1 MRTLEK
7 MHPAVCF
14 LYLMAVLGFTAF
26 AREPVTVLI
35 SLGGSVLLAA
45 LSGGLKG
52 AVWFGAV
59 AVTGALANFLFVH
72 NGETALFFVGDR
84 AFTLEA
90 LCYGAFVGG
99 MLAAVCLWGAC
110 AVRFVTSDKYIWL
123 LGRIFPA
130 AGLVLSCAIRF
141 LPMFI
146 RTSREFAA
154 VQNAQTL
161 RGRLR
166 AFSASVGYSAERAMD
181 SALSMKARGYG
192 TSPRTSFSIYR
203 FTEYTAV
210 SMAAVLAAAG
220 ISLALRVAGT
230 GEYYFYP
237 ALSDIPFGAADIAM
251 YCAFAA
257 LCLLPSAVIIYRN
270 IAWNVRN
277 NYGDPSKVN
286 NNG

>member
-14 LYLMAVLGFTAF
+14 LYLLAVLGFTAF

-52 AVWFGAV
+52 AGWFGAV

-123 LGRIFPA
+123 LGRIFPPLGWCCPA
-130 AGLVLSCAIRF
+130 LYGSCRCLFAPPGSSPQFRTRRPFADGCVRF
-141 LPMFI
+141 LPPWDI
-146 RTSREFAA
+146 LR
-154 VQNAQTL
+154 NA
-161 RGRLR
+161 RWI
-166 AFSASVGYSAERAMD
+166 
-181 SALSMKARGYG
+181 
-192 TSPRTSFSIYR
+192 PR
-203 FTEYTAV
+203 
-210 SMAAVLAAAG
+210 
-220 ISLALRVAGT
+220 
-230 GEYYFYP
+230 
-237 ALSDIPFGAADIAM
+237 
-251 YCAFAA
+251 CQ
-257 LCLLPSAVIIYRN
+257 
-270 IAWNVRN
+270 
-277 NYGDPSKVN
+277 
-286 NNG
+286 

>member
-1 MRTLEK
+1 MRTLER
-7 MHPAVCF
+7 MHPTVCF
-14 LYLMAVLGFTAF
+14 LYLLAVLGFTAF

-35 SLGGSVLLAA
+35 SLSGSVLLAA

-52 AVWFGAV
+52 AGWFGAV

-146 RTSREFAA
+146 RTDPSRTAA
-154 VQNAQTL
+154 CVFCL
-161 RGRLR
+161 RGIFCGTRDGFRAVNESAGIRDFSAHQLLYLPIHGIHCGFHGGSACRRRNFACPQSRRRRGILLLSR
-166 AFSASVGYSAERAMD
+166 AFGYSVR
-181 SALSMKARGYG
+181 SGR
-192 TSPRTSFSIYR
+192 YR
-203 FTEYTAV
+203 DVLRVCGAV
-210 SMAAVLAAAG
+210 PA
-220 ISLALRVAGT
+220 ALR
-230 GEYYFYP
+230 
-237 ALSDIPFGAADIAM
+237 SDIIQKYSLECPE
-251 YCAFAA
+251 
-257 LCLLPSAVIIYRN
+257 
-270 IAWNVRN
+270 
-277 NYGDPSKVN
+277 
-286 NNG
+286 

>member
-1 MRTLEK
+1 MAAAGEQAVRTLEK

-14 LYLMAVLGFTAF
+14 LYLFAVLGLTAF
-26 AREPVTVLI
+26 AREPVTIAI
-35 SLGGSVLLAA
+35 SLGCSTLLAG

-52 AVWFGAV
+52 AGWFGAV
-59 AVTGALANFLFVH
+59 ALTGALANFLFVH
-72 NGETALFFVGDR
+72 NGETALFFIGDR

-99 MLAAVCLWGAC
+99 MLAAVCLWGSC
-110 AVRFVTSDKYIWL
+110 AVRFITADKYIWL
-123 LGRIFPA
+123 FGRVFPA

-154 VQNAQTL
+154 VQNAQTV
-161 RGRLR
+161 RSRLR

-192 TSPRTSFSIYR
+192 TSLRTNFSIYR
-203 FTEYTAV
+203 FTEYTA
-210 SMAAVLAAAG
+210 LAAATVL
-220 ISLALRVAGT
+220 ISAGT
-230 GEYYFYP
+230 ALTLCVFGAGEFYFYP
-237 ALSDIPFGAADIAM
+237 ALSEIPCAAADIAM

-257 LCLLPSAVIIYRN
+257 LCLLPSAVIVYRN
-270 IAWNVRN
+270 IMWNVRER
-277 NYGDPSKVN
+277 
-286 NNG
+286 